1 MFVYVRVEPLYEHV
15 PFAMLQ
21 ERVQLSEPDCV
32 DVVFATDVQFVV
44 QLHAFP
50 DFVYP
55 VSHVMLIV
63 PPVHVPVDVRF
74 QFEQPVHVSPAD
86 EHPPPVY
93 LPSHVSLYVRVEPL
107 YEHVP
112 LLMLQERVQLSLP
125 SRVDVVFA
133 TAVQLVLQVCV
144 FIEHVHD
151 ELDLLQPPY
160 PEQPVHLP
168 VPTVVPPAPP
178 VK

>member
-21 ERVQLSEPDCV
+21 ERVQLSVPDCV
-32 DVVFATDVQFVV
+32 DFVF
-44 QLHAFP
+44 
-50 DFVYP
+50 
-55 VSHVMLIV
+55 
-63 PPVHVPVDVRF
+63 
-74 QFEQPVHVSPAD
+74 E
-86 EHPPPVY
+86 
-93 LPSHVSLYVRVEPL
+93 
-107 YEHVP
+107 
-112 LLMLQERVQLSLP
+112 
-125 SRVDVVFA
+125 
-133 TAVQLVLQVCV
+133 TAVQSVLQVCV